1 MCLFIKSYAMCYGG
15 KDWLSNLDWDPK
27 GWVWRQIDI
36 LVEITILNYTTR
48 RGYMVALKQNN
59 NAMGID
65 GELEASWLI
74 LQQSSNKFLQ

>member
-1 MCLFIKSYAMCYGG
+1 MLVHYILCNVLRG
-15 KDWLSNLDWDPK
+15 KKWLCNLDWDPK